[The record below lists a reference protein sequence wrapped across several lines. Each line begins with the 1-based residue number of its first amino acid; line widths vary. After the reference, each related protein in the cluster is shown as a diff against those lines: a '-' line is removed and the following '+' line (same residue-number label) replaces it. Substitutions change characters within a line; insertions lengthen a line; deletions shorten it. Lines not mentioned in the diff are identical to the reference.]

1 MGLKRYNPY
10 ERNCLTMINQQPL
23 AKVKGVADLVILVDA
38 TGSMRPCID
47 SIKNSLMAF
56 IREMTTGG
64 QSPIANWRG
73 RVIGFR
79 DHLTDGDQWIVDN
92 PFVSNDSEAL
102 LAQVNSVKTK
112 LGGGDGPESLL
123 EALEMI
129 LSWRVSE
136 KGRDANPN
144 EWRATSDAKR
154 IVLLFTD
161 AGYHESNL
169 VQSPNTPSQVGAI
182 VTRLNQMK
190 IELVYVSPDTEQYDY
205 FESADRS
212 FWTLKLSRPFA
223 KSLKDIATDNATF
236 GRVMQAMAKTI
247 TREA

>member
-1 MGLKRYNPY
+1 MS
-10 ERNCLTMINQQPL
+10 NQQPL
-23 AKVKGVADLVILVDA
+23 AKVKGVADIVILVDA

-47 SIKNSLMAF
+47 SIKYSLNAF

-73 RVIGFR
+73 RVIGYR
-79 DHLTDGDQWIVDN
+79 DHITDGDQWIVNN
-92 PFVSNDSEAL
+92 PFVSNDPEAL
-102 LAQVNSVKTK
+102 LAQVTSIKTK

-123 EALEMI
+123 EALDMI
-129 LSWRVSE
+129 LSCRVAE
-136 KGRDANPN
+136 RGRDGNPN
-144 EWRATSDAKR
+144 EWRAAGDAKR

-161 AGYHESNL
+161 AGYHESNQ
-169 VQSPNTPSQVGAI
+169 VQSPNTPSQIDAV
-182 VTRLNQMK
+182 VTRLNHMK
-190 IELVYVSPDTEQYDY
+190 IELVYVAPDTEQYDN

-247 TREA
+247 TRDI